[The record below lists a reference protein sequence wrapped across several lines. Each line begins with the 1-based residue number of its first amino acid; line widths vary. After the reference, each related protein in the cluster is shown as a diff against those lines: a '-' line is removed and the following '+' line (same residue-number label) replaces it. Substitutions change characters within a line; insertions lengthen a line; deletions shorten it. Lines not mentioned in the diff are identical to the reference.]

1 MALYLAVAAQRKFDI
16 FGGVQTLYVAELTLA
31 LEAVVGE
38 TVVYDAVEVT
48 IWREGDIFH
57 GLAGSATMV
66 AQ

>member
-1 MALYLAVAAQRKFDI
+1 MPLYLPVAAQLKFDI

-31 LEAVVGE
+31 LE
-38 TVVYDAVEVT
+38 AVEVT

-66 AQ
+66 A